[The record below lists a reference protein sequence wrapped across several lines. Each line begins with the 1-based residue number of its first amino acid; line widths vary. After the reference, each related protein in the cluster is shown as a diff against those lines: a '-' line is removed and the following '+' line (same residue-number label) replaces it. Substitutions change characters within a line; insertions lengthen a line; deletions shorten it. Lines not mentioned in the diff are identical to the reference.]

1 MQPFDFI
8 FAIVI
13 LIMSVVAH
21 EVSHGYAANSLG
33 DPTAKM
39 AGRLTLNPI
48 RHLDLVGSFIVP
60 VATFFTGGFILGWAK
75 PVPYNPYNLSGGKW
89 GPAWVAFAGPLANIV
104 IALVFGLAIRFG
116 FPAGFFPE
124 ATIAVMSLVVFINI
138 LLAIFNLIPIPP
150 LDGSKILFSA
160 LPYRFQHIQASLE
173 RYWIFVILF
182 FVLFLWQY
190 MVPIVFWVFNLITG
204 VSPF

>member
-8 FAIVI
+8 FAIAI
-13 LIMSVVAH
+13 LIMSVVVH
-21 EVSHGYAANSLG
+21 EVSHGYAANQLG

-39 AGRLTLNPI
+39 AKRLTLNPI
-48 RHLDLVGSFIVP
+48 RHLDMVGSFIVP
-60 VATFFTGGFILGWAK
+60 VITFFTAGFVLGWAK
-75 PVPYNPYNLSGGKW
+75 PVPYNPYNLRGGKW

-116 FPAGFFPE
+116 MSAEIFSQ
-124 ATIAVMSLVVFINI
+124 ATISIISLVVFINI

-150 LDGSKILFSA
+150 LDGSKILFAA
-160 LPYRFQHIQASLE
+160 LPYRFQYIQNALE

-182 FVLFLWQY
+182 FVFFLWQFIS
-190 MVPIVFWVFNLITG
+190 PIVFLVFSLITG
-204 VSPF
+204 I